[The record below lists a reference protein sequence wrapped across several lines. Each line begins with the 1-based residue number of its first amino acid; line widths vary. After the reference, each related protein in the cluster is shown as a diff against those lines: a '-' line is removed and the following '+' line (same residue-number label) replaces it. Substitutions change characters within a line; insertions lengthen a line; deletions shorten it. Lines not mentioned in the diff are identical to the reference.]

1 MLYDIIKD
9 TKSDNNDN
17 SSDYLDHIGL
27 FFFFTGCAGVSIV
40 VWIFNWVCWINQ
52 CCCCDFLH
60 NPVNKRIA
68 WWMSFTFLLGIL
80 ACCISAFVTVNRFG
94 FAIDGVWCAVDRIY
108 YDSKFGQLKQTYP
121 KWEGFDNTT
130 NILSNISKFV
140 TTIVPSETETIY
152 DGDKNNTLQKFL
164 GVSCE
169 DFKVNDNEKI
179 PEKMEDFSLGYE
191 NFKYEDLFKNEDL
204 IWGKYHS
211 YAKTL
216 KACLKVLS
224 MIYYC
229 LFLIAVTLA
238 GVSMMFYAC
247 LKRQGYLLTFMHI
260 LWNVIRFF
268 MFSFFLYGTAYGIFF
283 LILRDMVSVTK
294 FIFSVSSEGKE
305 GNLDGDKE
313 FVGGGGNF
321 LNFCLKEGNTNL
333 IYKENLFPIKIST
346 SIDTFFKFYI
356 QKKEKGSEEEKTI
369 VKKINDTIF
378 CKTEGKTEDDTCKSF
393 LYLLKRASEPGG
405 IFGAF
410 DCGFVKHYLN
420 NLLIALY
427 DASTESRILAATS
440 LSASFFGAVAIYFFL
455 LVMHHYNNELFF
467 DTGKS
472 IFTGFDG
479 FGGGYKKKNVN
490 KDPAYKK
497 RKLRAE
503 IELTSKNDEASNY
516 KDVNKNDDDE

>member
-1 MLYDIIKD
+1 
-9 TKSDNNDN
+9 
-17 SSDYLDHIGL
+17 
-27 FFFFTGCAGVSIV
+27 
-40 VWIFNWVCWINQ
+40 
-52 CCCCDFLH
+52 
-60 NPVNKRIA
+60 
-68 WWMSFTFLLGIL
+68 MSFTFLLGIL

-130 NILSNISKFV
+130 NILSNINKFV
-140 TTIVPSETETIY
+140 TTIVPPPPAKTICEN
-152 DGDKNNTLQKFL
+152 KTLQNLLESF
-164 GVSCE
+164 GVTCE

-179 PEKMEDFSLGYE
+179 AEGMGDFSLGYE
-191 NFKYEDLFKNEDL
+191 NFKYEDLFKDENL

-283 LILRDMVSVTK
+283 LILRDMVYVTK
-294 FIFSVSSEGKE
+294 YIFSKENLEVSKKYVEG
-305 GNLDGDKE
+305 GAY
-313 FVGGGGNF
+313 F
-321 LNFCLKEGNTNL
+321 LNFCLSNDNTNL
-333 IYKENLFPIKIST
+333 IYSKTDLFDLKIST
-346 SIDTFFKFYI
+346 KLETLFKFYLQEI
-356 QKKEKGSEEEKTI
+356 NKGESASENAKAIRDIYCKNDDDKEK
-369 VKKINDTIF
+369 KKCNDF
-378 CKTEGKTEDDTCKSF
+378 KYFSN
-393 LYLLKRASEPGG
+393 RALEPGG
-405 IFGAF
+405 LFGAF
-410 DCGFVKHYLN
+410 DCGFLKDYLN
-420 NLLIALY
+420 NLLWALY

-440 LSASFFGAVAIYFFL
+440 LTASFFGAVAVYFFL

>member
-68 WWMSFTFLLGIL
+68 WWMSFTFL
-80 ACCISAFVTVNRFG
+80 
-94 FAIDGVWCAVDRIY
+94 VWCAVDRIY

-121 KWEGFDNTT
+121 KWEGFDNTK

-140 TTIVPSETETIY
+140 TTIVPSKTETIC
-152 DGDKNNTLQKFL
+152 DGDEDNTLQKFL

-247 LKRQGYLLTFMHI
+247 LKRQGYLLTVFFFFI
-260 LWNVIRFF
+260 WNCLWN
-268 MFSFFLYGTAYGIFF
+268 IFF
-283 LILRDMVSVTK
+283 
-294 FIFSVSSEGKE
+294 
-305 GNLDGDKE
+305 
-313 FVGGGGNF
+313 NF
-321 LNFCLKEGNTNL
+321 
-333 IYKENLFPIKIST
+333 
-346 SIDTFFKFYI
+346 
-356 QKKEKGSEEEKTI
+356 
-369 VKKINDTIF
+369 
-378 CKTEGKTEDDTCKSF
+378 
-393 LYLLKRASEPGG
+393 KRYGL
-405 IFGAF
+405 
-410 DCGFVKHYLN
+410 CY
-420 NLLIALY
+420 
-427 DASTESRILAATS
+427 
-440 LSASFFGAVAIYFFL
+440 
-455 LVMHHYNNELFF
+455 
-467 DTGKS
+467 
-472 IFTGFDG
+472 
-479 FGGGYKKKNVN
+479 
-490 KDPAYKK
+490 
-497 RKLRAE
+497 
-503 IELTSKNDEASNY
+503 
-516 KDVNKNDDDE
+516 

>member
-121 KWEGFDNTT
+121 KWEGFDNTK

-140 TTIVPSETETIY
+140 TTIVPSKTETIC
-152 DGDKNNTLQKFL
+152 DGDEDNTLQKFL

-191 NFKYEDLFKNEDL
+191 NFKYEDLFKNKDL

-238 GVSMMFYAC
+238 GVSMMFYALC
-247 LKRQGYLLTFMHI
+247 MFKETRIFINFYAYFME
-260 LWNVIRFF
+260 R
-268 MFSFFLYGTAYGIFF
+268 Y
-283 LILRDMVSVTK
+283 
-294 FIFSVSSEGKE
+294 
-305 GNLDGDKE
+305 
-313 FVGGGGNF
+313 
-321 LNFCLKEGNTNL
+321 
-333 IYKENLFPIKIST
+333 
-346 SIDTFFKFYI
+346 
-356 QKKEKGSEEEKTI
+356 
-369 VKKINDTIF
+369 
-378 CKTEGKTEDDTCKSF
+378 
-393 LYLLKRASEPGG
+393 
-405 IFGAF
+405 
-410 DCGFVKHYLN
+410 
-420 NLLIALY
+420 
-427 DASTESRILAATS
+427 
-440 LSASFFGAVAIYFFL
+440 
-455 LVMHHYNNELFF
+455 
-467 DTGKS
+467 
-472 IFTGFDG
+472 
-479 FGGGYKKKNVN
+479 
-490 KDPAYKK
+490 
-497 RKLRAE
+497 
-503 IELTSKNDEASNY
+503 
-516 KDVNKNDDDE
+516 

>member
-1 MLYDIIKD
+1 
-9 TKSDNNDN
+9 
-17 SSDYLDHIGL
+17 
-27 FFFFTGCAGVSIV
+27 
-40 VWIFNWVCWINQ
+40 
-52 CCCCDFLH
+52 
-60 NPVNKRIA
+60 
-68 WWMSFTFLLGIL
+68 MSFTFLLGIL

-130 NILSNISKFV
+130 NILSNINKFV
-140 TTIVPSETETIY
+140 TTIVPPPPEKTICEN
-152 DGDKNNTLQKFL
+152 KTLQNLLESF
-164 GVSCE
+164 GVTCE

-179 PEKMEDFSLGYE
+179 AEGMGDFSLGYE
-191 NFKYEDLFKNEDL
+191 NFKYEDLFKDENL

-283 LILRDMVSVTK
+283 LILRDMVYVTK
-294 FIFSVSSEGKE
+294 FIFSVSSEGKK

-313 FVGGGGNF
+313 FVGGGGDF
-321 LNFCLKEGNTNL
+321 LNFCFAEGNNNL
-333 IYKENLFPIKIST
+333 IYYKENLFPIKIST

-356 QKKEKGSEEEKTI
+356 QKKEKGSEEDKTF
-369 VKKINDTIF
+369 VKNLNDTIF
-378 CKTEGKTEDDTCKSF
+378 CETKDTCESF
-393 LYLLKRASEPGG
+393 LNLLKRASEPGG

-420 NLLIALY
+420 NLLIALS

>member
-1 MLYDIIKD
+1 MLYKIIQDI
-9 TKSDNNDN
+9 KSDNNDN

-108 YDSKFGQLKQTYP
+108 YDSRFGQLKQTSP
-121 KWEGFDNTT
+121 KWEGFGNTT
-130 NILSNISKFV
+130 NILSNISDFLNNIKGENGKCNDDSFLDDFNV
-140 TTIVPSETETIY
+140 NCSDFDDY
-152 DGDKNNTLQKFL
+152 GDKIKT
-164 GVSCE
+164 
-169 DFKVNDNEKI
+169 
-179 PEKMEDFSLGYE
+179 KMEDFIIIDD
-191 NFKYEDLFKNEDL
+191 FEDLTKDDN
-204 IWGKYHS
+204 IMGKYHS

-238 GVSMMFYAC
+238 GVSMMFCAC

-283 LILRDMVSVTK
+283 LILRDMVYVTK
-294 FIFSVSSEGKE
+294 YIFSKENLEVSKKYVEG
-305 GNLDGDKE
+305 GAY
-313 FVGGGGNF
+313 F
-321 LNFCLKEGNTNL
+321 LNFCLSNDNTNL
-333 IYKENLFPIKIST
+333 IYSKTDLFDLKIST
-346 SIDTFFKFYI
+346 KLETLFKFYLQEI
-356 QKKEKGSEEEKTI
+356 NKGESASENAKAIRDIYCKNDDDKEK
-369 VKKINDTIF
+369 KKCNDF
-378 CKTEGKTEDDTCKSF
+378 KYFSN
-393 LYLLKRASEPGG
+393 RALEPGG
-405 IFGAF
+405 LFGAF
-410 DCGFVKHYLN
+410 DCGFLKDYLN
-420 NLLIALY
+420 NLLWALY

-440 LSASFFGAVAIYFFL
+440 LTASFFGAVAVYFFL

-479 FGGGYKKKNVN
+479 FGGGYKKKNIN